1 MSDFIFARF
10 LASKVTLNT
19 KKGLKF
25 WHIKILLIER
35 LKTQNRIF
43 DISHRATYF
52 TVKNIKKYI
61 KKSKIKIPRLQVHH
75 VEVNNSSQKS
85 EQFEQKSE
93 TVATG
98 NGIFQ
103 DRVAAEKARRLL
115 PSDMSGTM
123 TIAFSF
129 INLSISFCL
138 VNLNSAQ
145 VERFLTK
152 KNLKNFKKKQILKNS
167 KN

>member
-1 MSDFIFARF
+1 M
-10 LASKVTLNT
+10 
-19 KKGLKF
+19 
-25 WHIKILLIER
+25 
-35 LKTQNRIF
+35 
-43 DISHRATYF
+43 
-52 TVKNIKKYI
+52 
-61 KKSKIKIPRLQVHH
+61 HH
-75 VEVNNSSQKS
+75 VEVNNPSHKS

-115 PSDMSGTM
+115 PSDMSGTL

-145 VERFLTK
+145 VTRLKSVGLLLTN
-152 KNLKNFKKKQILKNS
+152 KNRVYLGKLHFGLAQKF
-167 KN
+167 